1 MEYIPKEIY
10 ITSLVELEKKLMPYK
25 MYYNILVKWFDD
37 EFEGKGVEYKLRKKN
52 ISNIVIYG
60 MGELG
65 KILYRTLE
73 NSSYINIEYTLDK
86 NINDEK
92 IDRYRT
98 LRENEIDYN
107 RKVDAIIIT
116 PIYASEEIKKYIN
129 NLQYESTKIILIDEI
144 INGEGV

>member
-37 EFEGKGVEYKLRKKN
+37 EFEGKGVESKLRKKN

>member
-86 NINDEK
+86 NIND
-92 IDRYRT
+92 
-98 LRENEIDYN
+98 
-107 RKVDAIIIT
+107 
-116 PIYASEEIKKYIN
+116 
-129 NLQYESTKIILIDEI
+129 
-144 INGEGV
+144 

>member
-1 MEYIPKEIY
+1 
-10 ITSLVELEKKLMPYK
+10 MPYK

>member
-1 MEYIPKEIY
+1 
-10 ITSLVELEKKLMPYK
+10 